1 MRITGYVH
9 EETSPIRK
17 GIMAAFDF
25 DEDETGGQHG
35 ECSHANAGSSRGSYV
50 RRHADVRDKRS

>member
-1 MRITGYVH
+1 
-9 EETSPIRK
+9 
-17 GIMAAFDF
+17 MAAFDF

-35 ECSHANAGSSRGSYV
+35 ECSHANAGRSRGSYV